1 MSCSNK
7 SGPTDQWGFVSG
19 LRGREL
25 RTPEMLKAVMSKA
38 YVCCGAFQQHLVW
51 EMAFWLSHTLVSAA
65 PDHWCFVSILTPVL
79 HLLALHFLPLTLLTN
94 VRMFSILL
102 CVSEKW
108 NSCILWYTPKIACL
122 DQPEFF
128 QALMLRMKKR
138 EPRIQNLCPV
148 VIKDILFSIQT
159 KRHPYYAG
167 LFLEIF

>member
-1 MSCSNK
+1 MAPQINGALWVGSEEGSCELQKCLKQWWAKPMSA
-7 SGPTDQWGFVSG
+7 V
-19 LRGREL
+19 EL
-25 RTPEMLKAVMSKA
+25 SSSTLYRK
-38 YVCCGAFQQHLVW
+38 W
-51 EMAFWLSHTLVSAA
+51 AFWLSHTLVSAA
-65 PDHWCFVSILTPVL
+65 PDHWCFVSILTTVL

>member
-25 RTPEMLKAVMSKA
+25 RTPEMLKAVMSTA

-51 EMAFWLSHTLVSAA
+51 EMGFLAFSYSCECSPRSLVLCIHPHTSSSSVSTAFFTI
-65 PDHWCFVSILTPVL
+65 DTSNKCKNVQYFVMCQWKMK
-79 HLLALHFLPLTLLTN
+79 FLCPL
-94 VRMFSILL
+94 I
-102 CVSEKW
+102 
-108 NSCILWYTPKIACL
+108 YPKIARL